1 MFRIETVWLSP
12 LDDNKSVD
20 LFQHPYLDMVYYLQY
35 YIMNQNATDKYIEF
49 NLTKICYEPM
59 PGEGCMIDSPM
70 QYFWNNKTTL
80 DGMGND

>member
-1 MFRIETVWLSP
+1 
-12 LDDNKSVD
+12 
-20 LFQHPYLDMVYYLQY
+20 MVYYLQY

-70 QYFWNNKTTL
+70 QYFWNN
-80 DGMGND
+80 